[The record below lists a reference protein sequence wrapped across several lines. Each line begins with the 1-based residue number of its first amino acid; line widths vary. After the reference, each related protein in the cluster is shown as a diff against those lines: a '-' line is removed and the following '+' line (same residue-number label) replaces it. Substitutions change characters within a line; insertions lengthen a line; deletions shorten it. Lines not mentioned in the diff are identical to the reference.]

1 MAQKVNLDVLK
12 TLPSQTQAHLK
23 LRKPLQLT
31 PAELSLLGLRSRP
44 IESRSLLVQ
53 LKCGHRSLLN
63 DKRREFGFEPF
74 EPEQTL
80 PWGKWEIEDAVIVYE
95 HDGEVERYL
104 RYYDSLDERTFPPK
118 YFDGKTGELLN
129 KLMQDEISRLVR
141 RRYRHKSDPVHLV
154 RLEYIEE
161 LTTLDANGHFDVP
174 IIETP
179 DSDLQE

>member
-1 MAQKVNLDVLK
+1 MAQKVNFDVLK
-12 TLPSQTQAHLK
+12 SLPSQTQAHLK

-44 IESRSLLVQ
+44 IESLSLLVQ

-80 PWGKWEIEDAVIVYE
+80 PWGKWEIEDAVILYE

-104 RYYDSLDERTFPPK
+104 RYYDSLDDSTSAPL

-129 KLMQDEISRLVR
+129 RLMQEEIKRLVR

-154 RLEYIEE
+154 KFEYIEE
-161 LTTLDANGHFDVP
+161 LTTLDKDGYLDID
-174 IIETP
+174 IIET
-179 DSDLQE
+179 LQD